1 MMSNNDIS
9 ETGLIQKTIR
19 KVMYYSPVLVF

>member
-19 KVMYYSPVLVF
+19 KDMYYSPVLVF